1 MLSKKTHV
9 IDIYIIYILYIY
21 YIYILYIHTHVHTIA
36 SPKEVLPLA
45 TARQAALGRVETRNP
60 AASSGE
66 I

>member
-1 MLSKKTHV
+1 MLSKKTCNR
-9 IDIYIIYILYIY
+9 YIYIY
-21 YIYILYIHTHVHTIA
+21 YTHTHVHTIA

-45 TARQAALGRVETRNP
+45 TARQAALGRVETGRA

>member
-1 MLSKKTHV
+1 MLSKKKHV
-9 IDIYIIYILYIY
+9 IDIYIY
-21 YIYILYIHTHVHTIA
+21 YTHTHVHTIA

-45 TARQAALGRVETRNP
+45 TARQAALGRVETGRA